1 MENRFITMFGFTLKK
16 EYILN
21 KIKEHLNYTEELD
34 FSNLPESFKD
44 VIENHF
50 SIECLNAFVPHLIL
64 RSLRLKLFQL
74 NPELES
80 QKMIHMVCKPSGE
93 LYIGFVKKEDIIQ
106 PNDYHNVFD
115 YEISFN
121 QNISTTLLEELKEFI
136 GFENILEDISDRT
149 VGIYHDIDNKGIK
162 FLFEILYQF

>member
-1 MENRFITMFGFTLKK
+1 MENRFLSMFGFIVKK
-16 EYILN
+16 EYVLN
-21 KIKEHLNYTEELD
+21 KIKEHLNYQEELD
-34 FSNLPESFKD
+34 FSDLPESFKE
-44 VIENHF
+44 VLENHF

-64 RSLRLKLFQL
+64 PQLRLKIFEL

-93 LYIGFVKKEDIIQ
+93 LHIGFVKKEDFIQ

-115 YEISFN
+115 YQYSFN
-121 QNISTTLLEELKEFI
+121 QNILTDLLEELKEFI

-149 VGIYHDIDNKGIK
+149 VGIYHNIETKGIK